1 MYEVINENLGIAKC
15 SLMDLTAEQVNQFL
29 GQWEPGANI
38 DSLILFYDKEED
50 LIVLNGTNKG
60 YQFWID
66 IVEAYLIA
74 EGEDKKR
81 FEDEF
86 DKYSKDIRKV
96 LDNCIRERT
105 IRREL
110 FIAEQQVFES
120 EYSPVLQTIW
130 NKYETDEVIKLL
142 TAFNY
147 GMICGK
153 RKERKR
159 QSFTA

>member
-1 MYEVINENLGIAKC
+1 ML
-15 SLMDLTAEQVNQFL
+15 
-29 GQWEPGANI
+29 
-38 DSLILFYDKEED
+38 KE
-50 LIVLNGTNKG
+50 KK
-60 YQFWID
+60 
-66 IVEAYLIA
+66 
-74 EGEDKKR
+74 KKR
-81 FEDEF
+81 FEEEF

-120 EYSPVLQTIW
+120 EYSPVLQIIW
-130 NKYETDEVIKLL
+130 NKCETDEVIKIL

>member
-38 DSLILFYDKEED
+38 DSLILFYDKEND
-50 LIVLNGTNKG
+50 LIVLNGSSKG

-74 EGEDKKR
+74 EGEEKKR
-81 FEDEF
+81 FEEEF

-110 FIAEQQVFES
+110 FIAEQQVFVHAR
-120 EYSPVLQTIW
+120 YRTDIVLVIVHLALLPVKMTLCCNIINCIVSFIYFT
-130 NKYETDEVIKLL
+130 YRLL
-142 TAFNY
+142 
-147 GMICGK
+147 
-153 RKERKR
+153 
-159 QSFTA
+159 